1 MKKTS
6 RILHWLCFVFGMS
19 GMGALVALDGV
30 AQIEVAQNEVTQGA
44 QHDHQAHSAPEPA
57 EPAATSDAAHQSH
70 AADTAPATS
79 NTAMDHAVHTVAE
92 PGTLR
97 DPHAYSNGY
106 TRTTGPY
113 VLFEGQHAHMAD
125 ELTFTGIW
133 IDRLEHVRHEE
144 FDATE
149 LEGRLWRG
157 NSYDRFMINA
167 EAELVGNSLERAEI
181 DFLLSH
187 AVSPFWNLRLGTT
200 HDLAEDQ
207 KRSWATISLRGLAPY
222 WFDLETNIHI
232 GGSGRSVFELE
243 AEYDLLFTQR
253 LILQPRL
260 DFKAY
265 GKSDI
270 AAGRGEGASTLK
282 AGMRLRYEFS
292 RQFAPYIGV
301 ERAGMFGET
310 AKLLPQGKDDRE
322 THWVA
327 GFRFWY

>member
-6 RILHWLCFVFGMS
+6 RISHWLGFVFCMS
-19 GMGALVALDGV
+19 GMSAVV
-30 AQIEVAQNEVTQGA
+30 AQDGVAQNEVTQNENTQEV
-44 QHDHQAHSAPEPA
+44 QHDHQSHSAPEPA
-57 EPAATSDAAHQSH
+57 EPAATSAAEHQAH
-70 AADTAPATS
+70 NAETAPLAPAT
-79 NTAMDHAVHTVAE
+79 AVDHSDHTVAA

-97 DPHAYSNGY
+97 DPHAYSNGH

-113 VLFEGQHAHMAD
+113 VLSEGQHAHMAD

-133 IDRLEHVRHEE
+133 MDRLEHVRHEKFE
-144 FDATE
+144 ATE

-157 NSYDRFMINA
+157 NSYYRFMINA
-167 EAELVGNSLERAEI
+167 EAELVGNTLERAEI
-181 DFLLSH
+181 DFLWSH
-187 AVSPFWNLRLGTT
+187 AVSPFWNLRLGATQ
-200 HDLAEDQ
+200 DLIEDEN
-207 KRSWATISLRGLAPY
+207 RSWATISLRGLAPY

-232 GGSGRSVFELE
+232 GNSGRSAFELE

-270 AAGRGEGASTLK
+270 AAGRGKGASTLE

-292 RQFAPYIGV
+292 RQFAPYIGL
-301 ERAGMFGET
+301 ERAAVFGET
-310 AKLLPQGKDDRE
+310 ARLLPLGKDDRE

-327 GFRFWY
+327 GLRFWY